1 MSGYDIFAWFVLI
14 ILAVS
19 VVAVF
24 CIAGWLPGHIAK
36 GRGHPYADAVTVA
49 GWITLFFGFA
59 LWPIA
64 FIWAYVDVPQRRSGD
79 V

>member
-1 MSGYDIFAWFVLI
+1 MSGIDIFAWIVLI

-36 GRGHPYADAVTVA
+36 ARNHPGRRP
-49 GWITLFFGFA
+49 
-59 LWPIA
+59 
-64 FIWAYVDVPQRRSGD
+64 
-79 V
+79 